1 MKTTRHPL
9 VRFVRKHN
17 ETGGGGGYP
26 ALGIMLSELYRMNV
40 GGSDK
45 VHTII

>member
-9 VRFVRKHN
+9 VRFVGKHN
-17 ETGGGGGYP
+17 VTGGGGGYP
-26 ALGIMLSELYRMNV
+26 ALGITLSELYHMYV

-45 VHTII
+45 DHTRI